1 MEGGRGGVSLGG
13 FGPFSLFRAS
23 SFLPVFRSFLASLPL
38 SVLILGAGTMGT
50 RKRRDEGRCPPPQH
64 LVFLPPPPSVN
75 ASFLPGFNVFHS
87 FSEALSQPQP
97 IRGGLGGCG
106 SCSPVGRTFSFP
118 KTTNARLSILNVNGE
133 ASAEIRVEGQN
144 GTADGGLW
152 FSLNPACAPPPP
164 PPSTLVALQKSSF
177 SLLTFLN
184 FFFFL
189 SQAS

>member
-1 MEGGRGGVSLGG
+1 M
-13 FGPFSLFRAS
+13 
-23 SFLPVFRSFLASLPL
+23 
-38 SVLILGAGTMGT
+38 
-50 RKRRDEGRCPPPQH
+50 PPPQH

-152 FSLNPACAPPPP
+152 FSLNPACAPAPPP
-164 PPSTLVALQKSSF
+164 HAGGPTEELILPSDIFK
-177 SLLTFLN
+177 LL
-184 FFFFL
+184 FFFSFFEARPL
-189 SQAS
+189 KGEEPCR